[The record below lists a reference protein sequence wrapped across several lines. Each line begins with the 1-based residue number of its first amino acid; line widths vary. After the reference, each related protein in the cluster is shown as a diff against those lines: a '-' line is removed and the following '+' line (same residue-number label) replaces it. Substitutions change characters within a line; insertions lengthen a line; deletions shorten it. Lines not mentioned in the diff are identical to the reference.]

1 MLETL
6 VVTYQLAFLTPGSSP
21 LSASSRKQTRHRP
34 NLRYTECG
42 RPQRW
47 QRVYSRVENF
57 CLRLHLTIIDV
68 LATYILLTLSIV
80 RPKRRPLVG
89 TALIGQVNLFLER
102 ETEGVQKGLGLLIGV
117 GGGHESDVHTT
128 LVIDGVEVDLGE
140 DELLGDA
147 HGEVTTAV
155 EALG

>member
-1 MLETL
+1 M
-6 VVTYQLAFLTPGSSP
+6 
-21 LSASSRKQTRHRP
+21 
-34 NLRYTECG
+34 
-42 RPQRW
+42 
-47 QRVYSRVENF
+47 
-57 CLRLHLTIIDV
+57 
-68 LATYILLTLSIV
+68 
-80 RPKRRPLVG
+80 G

-128 LVIDGVEVDLGE
+128 LVIDGVEVNLGE

-155 EALG
+155 EALGGDAAEVADTGDRDGGQTIEELPHTVATQGNLAADRHTSAQAEGSDGLAGR

>member
-1 MLETL
+1 MNTCSWFFAALNGKAFLARFPCSKLMLETL

-21 LSASSRKQTRHRP
+21 LSASSRKQTRHKP

-68 LATYILLTLSIV
+68 LATYILLT
-80 RPKRRPLVG
+80 
-89 TALIGQVNLFLER
+89 
-102 ETEGVQKGLGLLIGV
+102 
-117 GGGHESDVHTT
+117 
-128 LVIDGVEVDLGE
+128 
-140 DELLGDA
+140 
-147 HGEVTTAV
+147 
-155 EALG
+155 